1 VTVERM
7 PRAASRRGVVR
18 WLGLLSGIVILSLP
32 LRVSADAVAQLPSAW
47 TGTLT
52 PVPEADISGAERVVQ
67 ESITETRERLADLLA
82 AARTDTAKLA
92 VGYGKLAALYQLAN
106 IDRAAALCWENARTL
121 QPDEFRWSYYAGY
134 LALTQGQTDTALSR
148 LQRAQELKSDYAP
161 LNLRLGQLWLDT
173 DQLDKAQVALQTAA
187 AEPGLRAA
195 ALFYLGQVDLLK
207 RDYKAAVSHMT
218 EALKIDPQAS
228 GVHYPLAQAYRH
240 LGEERLAREHL
251 ARFKAKRP
259 DADDPL
265 LAELNNA
272 LQTSRKVF
280 AQGMKAI
287 MERDYQTAIEQFE
300 KGLEVDPENLAAR
313 VSYARALYLGGQAGA
328 AEKQLDQVLA
338 RDHDRV
344 LPNFLLAVLREA
356 QGDAERAAVLYRR
369 VLALDPKHE
378 GARFYLG
385 NLLFQ
390 AGDYR
395 EAAQQYQ
402 AALAVNQEIP
412 PARLLELVARHR
424 AGATDAEVAAEL
436 ERRIKAW
443 PEQPE
448 LKYALARL
456 RALSKDPAVRDSVAA
471 LSLANALALGQPS
484 PFNIAV
490 LALAAAADGQFDEA
504 VRVQQQ
510 LTDMFGWMAPQQESK
525 SMKETLA
532 VYKQGMMPQQPVW
545 PVDDPML
552 APAPLDPVG
561 PFRDYPAPVPF

>member
-1 VTVERM
+1 
-7 PRAASRRGVVR
+7 
-18 WLGLLSGIVILSLP
+18 VILGLP
-32 LRVSADAVAQLPSAW
+32 LRVPADAVAQLPSAW

-52 PVPEADISGAERVVQ
+52 AVPEVDISGAERVAQ
-67 ESITETRERLADLLA
+67 ESITATRERLTELLDAANTEAADLA
-82 AARTDTAKLA
+82 I
-92 VGYGKLAALYQLAN
+92 GYGRLAALYQLAN

-148 LQRAQELKSDYAP
+148 LQRAQALKPDYAP
-161 LNLRLGQLWLDT
+161 LNLRLGELWLDT
-173 DQLDKAQVALQTAA
+173 DQLDKAQAALQSAA

-207 RDYKAAVSHMT
+207 RDYQAAVDHMT
-218 EALKIDPQAS
+218 EVLKIDPQAS

-251 ARFKAKRP
+251 ARFKVKRP

-265 LAELNNA
+265 LAELNNV
-272 LQTSRKVF
+272 LQTSRKDF
-280 AQGMKAI
+280 SRGMKAI
-287 MERDYQTAIEQFE
+287 VERDYQTAIEQFE

-313 VSYARALYLGGQAGA
+313 VSYARALYLDGRSDAV
-328 AEKQLDQVLA
+328 EKQLNSVLA
-338 RDHDRV
+338 RDQQQV
-344 LPNFLLAVLREA
+344 LATFLLAVLDEA
-356 QGDAERAAVLYRR
+356 RGRTQQATALYRR

-378 GARFYLG
+378 GAHFYLG

-390 AGDYR
+390 DGAYR

-402 AALAVNQEIP
+402 AALAANQDIP

-424 AGATDAEVAAEL
+424 AGETDAEIAAEL
-436 ERRIKAW
+436 EKRIKAW
-443 PEQPE
+443 PDQPE

-471 LSLANALALGQPS
+471 LTLANALTSSQPS

-504 VRVQQQ
+504 ARVQQQ
-510 LTDMFGWMAPQQESK
+510 LIEMFGWMAPQQEAASLK
-525 SMKETLA
+525 TTLA
-532 VYKQGMMPQQPVW
+532 AYKRGIMPQQTVW
-545 PVDDPML
+545 PVGDPVL
-552 APAPLDPVG
+552 SPRPLDPAG
-561 PFRDYPAPVPF
+561 PFKDYPAPVPF

>member
-1 VTVERM
+1 MTAARTL
-7 PRAASRRGVVR
+7 RAVSRRGVVR
-18 WLGLLSGIVILSLP
+18 WLALISAIVILGLP
-32 LRVSADAVAQLPSAW
+32 LRVPADAVAQLPSAW

-52 PVPEADISGAERVVQ
+52 AVPEVDISGAERVAQ
-67 ESITETRERLADLLA
+67 ESITATRERLTELLDAANTEAADLA
-82 AARTDTAKLA
+82 I
-92 VGYGKLAALYQLAN
+92 GYGRLAALYQLAN

-148 LQRAQELKSDYAP
+148 LQRAQALKPDYAP
-161 LNLRLGQLWLDT
+161 LNLRLGELWLDT
-173 DQLDKAQVALQTAA
+173 DQLDKAQAALQSAA

-207 RDYKAAVSHMT
+207 RDYQAAVDHMT
-218 EALKIDPQAS
+218 EVLKIDPQAS

-251 ARFKAKRP
+251 ARFKVKRP

-265 LAELNNA
+265 LAELNNV
-272 LQTSRKVF
+272 LQTSRKDF
-280 AQGMKAI
+280 SRGMKAI
-287 MERDYQTAIEQFE
+287 VERDYQTAIKLFE

-313 VSYARALYLGGQAGA
+313 VSYARALYLDGRSDAV
-328 AEKQLDQVLA
+328 EKQLNSVLA
-338 RDHDRV
+338 RDQQQV
-344 LPNFLLAVLREA
+344 LATFLLAVLDEA
-356 QGDAERAAVLYRR
+356 RGRTQQAAALYRR

-378 GARFYLG
+378 GAHFYLG

-390 AGDYR
+390 DGAYR

-402 AALAVNQEIP
+402 AALAANQDIP

-424 AGATDAEVAAEL
+424 AGETDAEIAAEL
-436 ERRIKAW
+436 EKRIKAW
-443 PEQPE
+443 PDQPE

-471 LSLANALALGQPS
+471 LTLANALTSSQPS

-504 VRVQQQ
+504 ARVQQQ
-510 LTDMFGWMAPQQESK
+510 LIDMFGWMVPQQEAASLK
-525 SMKETLA
+525 TTLA
-532 VYKQGMMPQQPVW
+532 AYKRGIMPQQTVW
-545 PVDDPML
+545 PVGDPVL
-552 APAPLDPVG
+552 SPRPLDPAG
-561 PFRDYPAPVPF
+561 PFKDYPAPVPF

>member
-1 VTVERM
+1 MTAARTL
-7 PRAASRRGVVR
+7 RAVSRRGVVR
-18 WLGLLSGIVILSLP
+18 WLALISAIVILGLP
-32 LRVSADAVAQLPSAW
+32 LRVPADAVAQLPSAW

-52 PVPEADISGAERVVQ
+52 AVPEVDISGAERVAQ
-67 ESITETRERLADLLA
+67 ESITATRERLTELLDAASTEAADLA
-82 AARTDTAKLA
+82 I
-92 VGYGKLAALYQLAN
+92 GYGRLAALYQLAN

-148 LQRAQELKSDYAP
+148 LQRAQALKPDYAP
-161 LNLRLGQLWLDT
+161 LNLRLGELWLDT
-173 DQLDKAQVALQTAA
+173 DQLDKAQAALQSAA

-207 RDYKAAVSHMT
+207 RDYQAAVDHMT
-218 EALKIDPQAS
+218 EVLKIDPQAS

-251 ARFKAKRP
+251 ARFKVKRP

-265 LAELNNA
+265 LAELNNV
-272 LQTSRKVF
+272 LQTSRKDF
-280 AQGMKAI
+280 SRGMKAI
-287 MERDYQTAIEQFE
+287 VERDYQTAIKLFE

-313 VSYARALYLGGQAGA
+313 VSYARALYLDGRSDAV
-328 AEKQLDQVLA
+328 EKQLNSVLA
-338 RDHDRV
+338 RDQQQV
-344 LPNFLLAVLREA
+344 LATFLLAVLDEA
-356 QGDAERAAVLYRR
+356 RGRTQQATALYRR

-378 GARFYLG
+378 GAHFYLG

-390 AGDYR
+390 DGAYR

-402 AALAVNQEIP
+402 AALAANQDIP

-424 AGATDAEVAAEL
+424 AGETDAEIAAEL
-436 ERRIKAW
+436 EKRIKAW
-443 PEQPE
+443 PDQPE

-471 LSLANALALGQPS
+471 LTLANALTSSQPS

-504 VRVQQQ
+504 ARVQQQ
-510 LTDMFGWMAPQQESK
+510 LIDMFGWMAPQQEAASLK
-525 SMKETLA
+525 TTLA
-532 VYKQGMMPQQPVW
+532 AYKRGIMPQQTVW
-545 PVDDPML
+545 PVGDPVL
-552 APAPLDPVG
+552 SPRPLDPAG
-561 PFRDYPAPVPF
+561 PFKDYPAPVPF

>member
-1 VTVERM
+1 M
-7 PRAASRRGVVR
+7 LRAVSRRGVAR
-18 WLGLLSGIVILSLP
+18 WLARLSGILILSLS
-32 LRVSADAVAQLPSAW
+32 LGVAADSLAQLPSAW
-47 TGTLT
+47 TGTLA
-52 PVPEADISGAERVVQ
+52 PVPEADISGAERVAQ
-67 ESITETRERLADLLA
+67 ESITATRERLAGLLA
-82 AARTDTAKLA
+82 AANTDAANLA
-92 VGYGKLAALYQLAN
+92 VGYGKLAALYQLVN
-106 IDRAAALCWENARTL
+106 INRAAALCWENARKL

-148 LQRAQELKSDYAP
+148 LQRARALKPDYAP

-173 DQLDKAQVALQTAA
+173 DQLDKAQAALQTAA

-207 RDYKAAVSHMT
+207 RDYQAAVSHMT

-265 LAELNNA
+265 LAELNNV
-272 LQTSRKVF
+272 LQTSRNVF
-280 AQGMKAI
+280 GRGMKAI
-287 MERDYQTAIEQFE
+287 MERDYQSAIEQFE

-328 AEKQLDQVLA
+328 AEKQLNRVLERDQQQVLA
-338 RDHDRV
+338 T
-344 LPNFLLAVLREA
+344 FLLAVLHEA
-356 QGDAERAAVLYRR
+356 QGNTEQAADLYRR

-378 GARFYLG
+378 GAHFYLG
-385 NLLFQ
+385 NLLFE
-390 AGDYR
+390 AGTYR

-402 AALAVNQEIP
+402 AALAANKDIP

-424 AGATDAEVAAEL
+424 AGATDAEIAAEL
-436 ERRIKAW
+436 ERRVKDW
-443 PEQPE
+443 PDQPE

-471 LSLANALALGQPS
+471 LSLANALTSSQPS

-504 VRVQQQ
+504 GRVQQQ
-510 LTDMFGWMAPQQESK
+510 LIDMFGWMAPQQESASLEK
-525 SMKETLA
+525 TLA
-532 VYKQGMMPQQPVW
+532 AYKQGKMPQQTVW
-545 PVDDPML
+545 PLGDPVL
-552 APAPLDPVG
+552 SPRPLDPAG